1 LFDIYAPYWLIMS
14 LDGALFVFT
23 TQIRHCVVFEID
35 QPYLYAE
42 NTNKLELTPFFELKT
57 GIVNKNVTAVT

>member
-1 LFDIYAPYWLIMS
+1 MS